1 MSVTVEQLVELALE
15 MESGDT
21 IDWGMV
27 PVKEEDAYRKMAE
40 QVVEMM
46 KSYNPA
52 DRQTIA
58 LAAITKLL
66 VENFVLNYQLASG
79 LSKAV

>member
-1 MSVTVEQLVELALE
+1 MNVEQLAELARE
-15 MESGDT
+15 VENGDP
-21 IDWGMV
+21 IDWGMI
-27 PVKEEDAYRKMAE
+27 PVREEDAYLKMAD
-40 QVVEMM
+40 QVLEMM

-52 DRQTIA
+52 DRQTVA

>member
-1 MSVTVEQLVELALE
+1 MNVHQLAALAREVEN
-15 MESGDT
+15 GDP
-21 IDWGMV
+21 IDWGMI
-27 PVKEEDAYRKMAE
+27 PIKEEDAYLQMAE

-52 DRQTIA
+52 DRQTVA

-66 VENFVLNYQLASG
+66 VENFVLNYHLMV
-79 LSKAV
+79 SKTS